1 MLWKMLDTS
10 HILLMFSADKT
21 RAETI
26 NGLVAQQKNW
36 SINYFDKQEWLLVE
50 CIPLSRP
57 NSL

>member
-26 NGLVAQQKNW
+26 NGLVAQQKN
-36 SINYFDKQEWLLVE
+36 
-50 CIPLSRP
+50 
-57 NSL
+57 